1 MKLFFVRRKLEKQTI
16 AQGIKAFG
24 NSSFHLI
31 FLAIFI
37 MPVFLQTVL
46 ANELELVS
54 FSKVEQGLEIKFNF
68 SESAN
73 MPTSFSTEVPAR
85 VVLDFS
91 ETQNKLPWRAPLP
104 VNIGVTSNIQ
114 VAENDGTT
122 RAVINL
128 SELVQFDARVEDNT
142 VYLVIEDHTLENDSA
157 SSDVS
162 GSVKNNEARDDAEL
176 KDIQISAL
184 PGDRV
189 QVTFLMSGDIVEP
202 NSFTVDEPA
211 RVALDFPNT
220 QNSLSWRSR
229 RVGIGLVKSVAAIE
243 AGGRTRVVFNL
254 VRQMPYDT
262 QVEGNKVV
270 LTLGS
275 GIFDSQSVA
284 ATTSS
289 TASARLEY
297 GVEQID
303 FRRGDAGEG
312 RVVVTFADPSVLA
325 DIREEGGRIIA
336 DFINTSLPQELEQ
349 RLDVI
354 DFATPVQTIDTFTD
368 GNNVR
373 MVIATQGRYEH
384 LAYQSDKTLTIDIK
398 TITKEKE
405 VVKKEEYTGEKLSLN
420 FQDIEVRAVLQLL
433 ADFTALNVVV
443 SDSVQG
449 NITLR
454 LKNVPWDQA
463 LDIILK
469 SKGLAMRQSGN
480 VLLVAP
486 GEEIASREKLE
497 LESRKQI
504 SELIPLRSE
513 LIQINYAK
521 AASIADLLKSDN
533 STLLSGRGN
542 VTVDD
547 RTNTLLVRDTSDRL
561 DEIRKLIVKL
571 DIPIRQV
578 LIESRIVI
586 ANDNFAKDLGV
597 KFGLQ
602 SSKTSGDSTI
612 MTSGGIGGLSA
623 NLGAPGNLQD
633 DLSINLPAGAA
644 RPASLA
650 LGMLNSDVLLG
661 LELSALQTE
670 GRGEVVSNPRV
681 ITSNQKEALIE
692 QGTEIP
698 YSEATSSGAT
708 SVSFKKA
715 TLSLKVTPQITP
727 DDRVIL
733 DLQVTK
739 DSVGAVFNNVPS
751 IDTKEVS
758 TQVLV
763 DNGETV
769 VLGGI
774 YEQVKQESKSKVPF
788 LGDLPLVGGLFRSTK
803 NENNKKELL
812 IFVTPKILKESL
824 KL

>member
-1 MKLFFVRRKLEKQTI
+1 MAMKLFFMRRKLEKQTS
-16 AQGIKAFG
+16 AQGIKAFSD
-24 NSSFHLI
+24 NSFYLF
-31 FLAIFI
+31 FLSIFI
-37 MPVFLQTVL
+37 MPMFLQTAL

-68 SESAN
+68 SESAH
-73 MPTSFSTEVPAR
+73 MPTRFSTEVPAR
-85 VVLDFS
+85 IILDFS

-114 VAENDGTT
+114 VVENNDTT
-122 RAVINL
+122 RVVVNL
-128 SELVQFDARVEDNT
+128 SELVQFDARVEDNAIL
-142 VYLVIEDHTLENDSA
+142 LVIEDHTLDDDSV
-157 SSDVS
+157 SSDFS
-162 GSVKNNEARDDAEL
+162 ESVQNEVRDEAEL

-211 RVALDFPNT
+211 RIALDFPNT

-270 LTLGS
+270 LTLGT
-275 GIFDSQSVA
+275 GIVDSQSVA
-284 ATTSS
+284 VSTS
-289 TASARLEY
+289 ASAGVEY

-373 MVIATQGRYEH
+373 MVIAAQGRYEH

-398 TITKEKE
+398 AITKEKA

-521 AASIADLLKSDN
+521 AASIANLLKSDN
-533 STLLSGRGN
+533 SSLLSGRGN
-542 VTVDD
+542 VTVDE

-561 DEIRKLIVKL
+561 DEIRKLIAKL

-578 LIESRIVI
+578 LIEARIVI

-612 MTSGGIGGLSA
+612 MTSGGVGGLSA
-623 NLGAPGNLQD
+623 NLGAPGSLQD

-698 YSEATSSGAT
+698 YSQAASSGAT
-708 SVSFKKA
+708 TVAFKKA

-733 DLQVTK
+733 DLKVTK

-751 IDTKEVS
+751 IDTKEVN

-774 YEQVKQESKSKVPF
+774 YEQVKQETKSKVPF
-788 LGDLPLVGGLFRSTK
+788 LGDLPLVGGLCRSTK
-803 NENNKKELL
+803 DANNKKELL

>member
-1 MKLFFVRRKLEKQTI
+1 MKLFFMRRKLEKQTI

-24 NSSFHLI
+24 DNSFYLF
-31 FLAIFI
+31 FLSIFI
-37 MPVFLQTVL
+37 MPMFLQTAL

-68 SESAN
+68 SESAH

-85 VVLDFS
+85 IILDFT

-104 VNIGVTSNIQ
+104 VNTGVTSNIQ
-114 VAENDGTT
+114 VAENNDTT
-122 RAVINL
+122 RVVVNL
-128 SELVQFDARVEDNT
+128 SELVQFDVRVEDNAIF
-142 VYLVIEDHTLENDSA
+142 LVIEDHTLDDDSV
-157 SSDVS
+157 SSDFS
-162 GSVKNNEARDDAEL
+162 ESVKNGVRDDAEL

-220 QNSLSWRSR
+220 KNNLSWRSR

-270 LTLGS
+270 LTLGT
-275 GIFDSQSVA
+275 GIVDSQSVA
-284 ATTSS
+284 V
-289 TASARLEY
+289 ASAGAKY

-373 MVIATQGRYEH
+373 MVIAAQGRYEH

-398 TITKEKE
+398 AITKAKE

-504 SELIPLRSE
+504 SE
-513 LIQINYAK
+513 
-521 AASIADLLKSDN
+521 
-533 STLLSGRGN
+533 
-542 VTVDD
+542 
-547 RTNTLLVRDTSDRL
+547 TNT
-561 DEIRKLIVKL
+561 
-571 DIPIRQV
+571 
-578 LIESRIVI
+578 
-586 ANDNFAKDLGV
+586 F
-597 KFGLQ
+597 
-602 SSKTSGDSTI
+602 TI
-612 MTSGGIGGLSA
+612 
-623 NLGAPGNLQD
+623 
-633 DLSINLPAGAA
+633 
-644 RPASLA
+644 
-650 LGMLNSDVLLG
+650 
-661 LELSALQTE
+661 
-670 GRGEVVSNPRV
+670 
-681 ITSNQKEALIE
+681 
-692 QGTEIP
+692 
-698 YSEATSSGAT
+698 
-708 SVSFKKA
+708 
-715 TLSLKVTPQITP
+715 
-727 DDRVIL
+727 
-733 DLQVTK
+733 
-739 DSVGAVFNNVPS
+739 
-751 IDTKEVS
+751 
-758 TQVLV
+758 
-763 DNGETV
+763 
-769 VLGGI
+769 
-774 YEQVKQESKSKVPF
+774 
-788 LGDLPLVGGLFRSTK
+788 
-803 NENNKKELL
+803 
-812 IFVTPKILKESL
+812 
-824 KL
+824 

>member
-1 MKLFFVRRKLEKQTI
+1 MKLFFIKRKLENQTI

-24 NSSFHLI
+24 NNSFHLI

-37 MPVFLQTVL
+37 MPIFVQTAL

-54 FSKVEQGLEIKFNF
+54 FSKVERGLEIKFNF
-68 SESAN
+68 SESAD
-73 MPTSFSTEVPAR
+73 MPASFSTEVPAR
-85 VVLDFS
+85 IVLDFAG
-91 ETQNKLPWRAPLP
+91 TQNKLPWRAPLP
-104 VNIGVTSNIQ
+104 VNTGVASNIQ
-114 VAENDGTT
+114 VAENNGTT
-122 RAVINL
+122 RAVVNL
-128 SELVQFDARVEDNT
+128 SELVQFDTRVEDNT

-157 SSDVS
+157 SFESA
-162 GSVKNNEARDDAEL
+162 SVQNEARDDAEL

-211 RVALDFPNT
+211 RIALDFPNT
-220 QNSLSWRSR
+220 KNSLSWRSR

-243 AGGRTRVVFNL
+243 AAGRTRVVFNL
-254 VRQMPYDT
+254 VRQIPYDT
-262 QVEGNKVV
+262 QIEGNKVV
-270 LTLGS
+270 LTLGA
-275 GIFDSQSVA
+275 GIVDSQSVA
-284 ATTSS
+284 TT
-289 TASARLEY
+289 TPTAASARVEY

-312 RVVVTFADPSVLA
+312 RVVVTFADPSVLV

-373 MVIATQGRYEH
+373 MVIAAQGRYEH
-384 LAYQSDKTLTIDIK
+384 VAYQSDKTLTIDVK
-398 TITKEKE
+398 LMTKEKE
-405 VVKKEEYTGEKLSLN
+405 VVRKEEYTGEKLSLN

-497 LESRKQI
+497 LESQKQI

-521 AASIADLLKSDN
+521 AASIANLLKSDN

-542 VTVDD
+542 VTVDE

-578 LIESRIVI
+578 LIEARIVI
-586 ANDNFAKDLGV
+586 ATDTFAKDLGV
-597 KFGLQ
+597 RFGLQ

-612 MTSGGIGGLSA
+612 MTSARAGGLST
-623 NLGAPGNLQD
+623 NLRAPGSFQDLNNLN
-633 DLSINLPAGAA
+633 INLPAGG
-644 RPASLA
+644 ASPTSFA
-650 LGMLNSDVLLG
+650 LGILNSDVLLG
-661 LELSALQTE
+661 LELSALQAE

-715 TLSLKVTPQITP
+715 TLSLRVTPQITP

-739 DSVGAVFNNVPS
+739 DSVGDVFNNVPS
-751 IDTKEVS
+751 IDTKKVS

-774 YEQVKQESKSKVPF
+774 YEQDKRESKSKVPF
-788 LGDLPLVGGLFRSTK
+788 LGDLPLIGGLFRST
-803 NENNKKELL
+803 NDVNNKKELL